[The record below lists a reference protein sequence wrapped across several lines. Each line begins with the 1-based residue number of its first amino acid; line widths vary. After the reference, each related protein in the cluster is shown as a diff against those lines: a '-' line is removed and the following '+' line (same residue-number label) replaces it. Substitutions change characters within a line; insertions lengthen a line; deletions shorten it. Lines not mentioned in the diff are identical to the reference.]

1 MSAKLVKSYKD
12 VELRSQMDWRGC
24 EGEEKGGGGV
34 RGGRERGRERERRKK
49 KKKLSLIHI

>member
-34 RGGRERGRERERRKK
+34 RGGGSREREVVGVDE
-49 KKKLSLIHI
+49 